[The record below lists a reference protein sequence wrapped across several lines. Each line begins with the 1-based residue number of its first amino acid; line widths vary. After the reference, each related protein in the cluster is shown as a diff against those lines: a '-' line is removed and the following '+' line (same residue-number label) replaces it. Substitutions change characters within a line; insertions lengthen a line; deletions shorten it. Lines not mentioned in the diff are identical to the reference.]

1 MLSDGG
7 LGARRRW
14 MFWSIFIFLPGFG
27 VLFDNFNAHGTPVS
41 STERTVHVFSILS
54 IVFEAAH
61 QTL

>member
-1 MLSDGG
+1 
-7 LGARRRW
+7 